1 MIGIDRFLAE
11 IRAVTNLFGN
21 AVATVVIAS
30 WEKAINW
37 ERANRVLNE
46 APDEIEEK
54 PAIATRLA
62 VQRRRQAVTIIPH
75 CVAMA

>member
-1 MIGIDRFLAE
+1 LIGIDRFLAE

-37 ERANRVLNE
+37 ERVNCVLNE
-46 APDEIEEK
+46 APDEVEEK
-54 PAIATRLA
+54 PAIAPA
-62 VQRRRQAVTIIPH
+62 
-75 CVAMA
+75 